1 VIRCVHEEIERVPK
15 RDSKGKGLISM
26 KEPNE
31 ANRYHVRKP
40 TNEATYQEL
49 EKWAVDPNCFEMEI
63 CAKELAARQAKGQS
77 RSDDRQSGDA
87 DAEQRYHIPKEATQ
101 QVEDRIRQASRQE
114 LERWANDP
122 NCFEM
127 ALCLNELTDRLIKR
141 EKPVVVGQSYNEKL
155 AAKWERQRGEANP
168 FDPRTEIS
176 ADAKYIAEH
185 IASRIV
191 RHLWIIFV
199 LLPFVAA
206 LLWFIVK

>member
-1 VIRCVHEEIERVPK
+1 
-15 RDSKGKGLISM
+15 M
-26 KEPNE
+26 
-31 ANRYHVRKP
+31 
-40 TNEATYQEL
+40 EL
-49 EKWAVDPNCFEMEI
+49 

-77 RSDDRQSGDA
+77 RSDDRQSE
-87 DAEQRYHIPKEATQ
+87 DAEQRYHIPKETTQ

-127 ALCLNELTDRLIKR
+127 ALCLNELTDRLTKR
-141 EKPVVVGQSYNEKL
+141 EKPVAVGQSYNEKL

-168 FDPRTEIS
+168 FDPRAEIS

-191 RHLWIIFV
+191 KHLWIIFV